1 MKKALL
7 IFVFLLSLSQ
17 LFAQYQ
23 SDTIVYRK
31 GSVGL
36 YRQNGKYLSQKEFTN
51 VIQTNPEA
59 FKELQQAK
67 SNYAF
72 GYIFGYTGGF
82 LIGYPIGTSLGGGK
96 ANWALAGIGAGLVCL
111 AIPLSSGYNKHMA
124 NSVRI
129 YNHSKMTG
137 MNKVDFKLN
146 LTANSIG
153 VKMNF

>member
-7 IFVFLLSLSQ
+7 IFIFLLSLSQ

-23 SDTIVYRK
+23 SDTIVFRK
-31 GSVGL
+31 GTGGL

-59 FKELQQAK
+59 YQELQKAK
-67 SNYAF
+67 SNYTF
-72 GYIFGYTGGF
+72 GYIFGYAGGF
-82 LIGYPIGTSLGGGK
+82 MIGYPIGTALGGGK
-96 ANWALAGIGAGLVCL
+96 ANWAMAGIGAGLVCL
-111 AIPLSSGYNKHMA
+111 AIPLSSAHMKHTA
-124 NSVRI
+124 NAVRI